1 MFALFMRQDGWVTRF
16 CLSDGIQGRVI
27 FGMRRRYQTCQ
38 VETFSAF
45 LLGPE
50 ADRTP
55 FEEQCAI
62 LMQAFDGEAFSHHGK
77 HYRLAPD
84 VTYRG

>member
-27 FGMRRRYQTCQ
+27 FGMRRSYQTCQ
-38 VETFSAF
+38 VETFSAS

-50 ADRTP
+50 ADRTL

-77 HYRLAPD
+77 HYMLAPD
-84 VTYRG
+84 VPYRG